1 MSIFA
6 CSCGKTT
13 ISKGDLYYHKNL
25 GIEII
30 PPVGW
35 MVRELNNPLLG
46 GVSFY
51 PPNSKNATF
60 YFTSKTK
67 LTESKLP
74 KSQRRN
80 NLEDHFNEYRGKLER
95 LPKSKILKEE
105 KGMLSSIPA
114 YVIDI
119 SYMSDG
125 VTPAEDKSFYL
136 EHNNR
141 FYRVGY
147 WIFKDQDYHKNINL
161 IQESLKTLKFKN

>member
-1 MSIFA
+1 MPTKG
-6 CSCGKTT
+6 GKSK
-13 ISKGDLYYHKNL
+13 ISKIK
-25 GIEII
+25 EIRI
-30 PPVGW
+30 PV
-35 MVRELNNPLLG
+35 
-46 GVSFY
+46 
-51 PPNSKNATF
+51 
-60 YFTSKTK
+60 
-67 LTESKLP
+67 
-74 KSQRRN
+74 
-80 NLEDHFNEYRGKLER
+80 
-95 LPKSKILKEE
+95 KILKEE